1 LEPLMGKPRRSQTLA
16 AGAGLVVS
24 AAAGVVLQRRHRRAI
39 ERDPVGVALRFP
51 RRGRPSSAR
60 SADGT
65 MLHIEVFG
73 EEGRPTIVLAHG
85 WTEQLIYWTLV
96 IDHLLLRGFR
106 VVAYDL
112 RGHGDS
118 EVAVDGDYS
127 LERFGEDLEAVLA
140 AACPVGERPLI
151 AGHSLGAMSIVA
163 WAEHHDA
170 ERRVSAA
177 ALLNTGVAGLVVESL
192 LIPVPWI
199 ARAVGRTPL
208 VHGMLGTRGQLP
220 SFSTPVTDAVIRY
233 VAFGPTA
240 TPAQVAFYERML
252 VACPP
257 DVRSTVGIAL
267 SDMDLYEAVPRL
279 TVPTLVMAGASDKLT
294 PPSHARRIA
303 QELPA
308 LHRLI
313 VLPATGHMGPV
324 ERPAEVADALVELS
338 DVVLAEDDGAR
349 PADPFAIAKD
359 LDRVSQ
365 DGA

>member
-1 LEPLMGKPRRSQTLA
+1 MGPPRPSKTLL
-16 AGAGLVVS
+16 AGAGLAVA
-24 AAAGVVLQRRHRRAI
+24 AAAGAAAELQRRHRNVI
-39 ERDPVGVALRFP
+39 DRDPANARLRSP
-51 RRGRPSSAR
+51 RRGRVSEAR

-65 MLHIEVFG
+65 RLHIEVFG
-73 EEGRPTIVLAHG
+73 AEDRPAIVLAHG

-96 IDHLLLRGFR
+96 IDNLVERGFR

-118 EVAVDGDYS
+118 EPALDGDYS
-127 LERFGEDLEAVLA
+127 LDRFGEDLEAVLDA
-140 AACPVGERPLI
+140 VSREGERPVI

-163 WAEHHDA
+163 WAEHHDV

-177 ALLNTGVAGLVVESL
+177 ALLNTGVGGLVAEGL
-192 LIPVPWI
+192 LIPVPWL
-199 ARAVGRTPL
+199 ARAFGRTPL
-208 VHGMLGTRGQLP
+208 ARGVLTAKGKLP
-220 SFSTPVTDAVIRY
+220 GFSTPATHALIRY

-267 SDMDLYEAVPRL
+267 SEMDLYEAVPRV

-303 QELPA
+303 QALPA

-313 VLPATGHMGPV
+313 VLPETGHMGPV
-324 ERPAEVADALVELS
+324 ERSAEVADALVELAEA
-338 DVVLAEDDGAR
+338 VAAPVGAAVL
-349 PADPFAIAKD
+349 
-359 LDRVSQ
+359 
-365 DGA
+365 